1 MVGLTPDPI
10 LRLWQQRLIDVA
22 LSEGKPNPLP
32 VYGADGLGG
41 SETQKAIFDYQTTH
55 GLEMTGQFDPLTVA
69 KLNTF
74 RPAPDYSVGRALIPI
89 ILDMILKGG
98 PNLNSIPSIAGWLN
112 NSTILG
118 LLRNVLISAGAWLTT
133 SGLFTGAQWEQIVGT
148 VIVVVSAI
156 LSFLAN
162 KKAADA
168 KEIAKAVDAHPTLTV
183 VPKSDGTATILS
195 N

>member
-1 MVGLTPDPI
+1 MTSDPMM
-10 LRLWQQRLIDVA
+10 RLWQQRLIDVA

-32 VYGADGLGG
+32 LFGADGEGG
-41 SETQKAIFDYQTTH
+41 IETQTAIFDYQTTH
-55 GLEMTGQFDPLTVA
+55 GLAMTGQFDTLTVA

-74 RPAPDYSVGRALIPI
+74 RPAPDYSVGRSLIPI
-89 ILDMILKGG
+89 ILSFILKG
-98 PNLNSIPSIAGWLN
+98 PNMNSIPDIANWLN

-133 SGLFTGAQWEQIVGT
+133 SGLFTGAQWEQVVGA
-148 VIVVVSAI
+148 VIVVVSAV

-168 KEIAKAVDAHPTLTV
+168 KEVAKAVEAHPALTV
-183 VPKSDGTATILS
+183 VAKTDGTATILAK
-195 N
+195 